1 MVSRVARWGAAVG
14 LLWAATG
21 CADILGIEARTFE
34 PCDSTFACRE
44 QNGPGSF
51 CSAGECV
58 STPPTHDDCVLLEP
72 ASESTNVTDHDW
84 QSGSAVVLGVMY
96 RVANQGE
103 ASRVLAMRLAVR
115 EINDNLGLGLQGERR
130 LVMVACDYGG
140 DDGQLDGAAARDR
153 IERGVAYLGHD
164 LGAAAIIGGTSSAS
178 TQIATNHIVLER
190 LPTAYVSS
198 FSTSTQLTDYDDRL
212 DPSDGF
218 GLLWRTAATDA
229 GQAVALAQLIGG
241 TANLSR
247 VAIVYVDDTYGRSLQ
262 EDVRSEL
269 STVNPSIATS
279 LHSFAS
285 SQASFA
291 DIVTDVVAQ
300 NPDGLLVIGVD
311 GATVIGVYD
320 DLVATGQ
327 HASIAH
333 HFLADAA
340 KDQTALLASDLAPEV
355 KAIVA
360 SALGTAPYHSEGV
373 QYGTFKQALADAFD
387 IDADGFSFLAQSYDA
402 AYLAGYGLAY
412 AEAAAPPHD
421 GRRVVEGFSRT
432 VAGAGIRVGKP
443 EWNQARRALTEGDDA
458 ARTIDIEGTSGP
470 LDFDVS
476 TGDTTGP
483 MEIWRPTADFT
494 SFETCAVCD
503 PAAESCDLANCST
516 P

>member
-1 MVSRVARWGAAVG
+1 MVRSVARWAIAVG
-14 LLWAATG
+14 ASLAATG

-34 PCDSTFACRE
+34 ACDSTYTCRE
-44 QNGPGSF
+44 RNGPGSF

-58 STPPTHDDCVLLEP
+58 PTPPTNDGCVLLEP
-72 ASESTNVTDHDW
+72 ISESSVADHDW

-96 RVANQGE
+96 RRENQGE
-103 ASRVLAMRLAVR
+103 ATRLLAMRLAVR

-140 DDGQLDGAAARDR
+140 DDGQLDGTAARED
-153 IERGVAYLGHD
+153 IEQGVAYLGRD
-164 LGAAAIIGGTSSAS
+164 LGAAAIIAGSSSAT
-178 TQIATNHIVLER
+178 TQIAINHIVLER

-212 DPSDGF
+212 DPADRH
-218 GLLWRTAATDA
+218 GLLWRTTATDA
-229 GQAVALAQLIGG
+229 GQAAALAQLIGG
-241 TANLSR
+241 TESLSR
-247 VAIVYVDDTYGRSLQ
+247 VAIIYVDDTYGRSLQ
-262 EDVRSEL
+262 EDVREEL
-269 STVNPSIATS
+269 SNLNPNIATS
-279 LHSFAS
+279 IHSFAS
-285 SQASFA
+285 SQSSFA
-291 DIVTDVVAQ
+291 DVAADAVAES
-300 NPDGLLVIGVD
+300 PDGLLVIGVD
-311 GATVIGVYD
+311 GATVVGVYD
-320 DLVATGQ
+320 DLVATGL

-340 KDQTALLASDLAPEV
+340 KDQTALLAPDLDPEV
-355 KAIVA
+355 RAIVA
-360 SALGTAPYHSEGV
+360 RALGTAPYHSEGV

-432 VAGAGIRVGKP
+432 VAGSAIRVGKP

-458 ARTIDIEGTSGP
+458 ARTIDIDGTSGP

-476 TGDTTGP
+476 TGDATGP

-503 PAAESCDLANCST
+503 PAAESCDLSSCST